1 MTTACTTKR
10 VLVFF
15 TNIDRT
21 KFQRFHLPENISR
34 YARTSELRRHGI
46 WSFDFA
52 SLDFET
58 IQYKIP
64 AVFWGLAV
72 SQPKRQKSK
81 PDWSVCCWTLGLPN
95 RFCCPKTEEIGG
107 YDQHQYRKQVQQSEP
122 RYNSQDTRLIN
133 VVIIK
138 RIGLIIRCSW
148 STLAN

>member
-1 MTTACTTKR
+1 MYDKTSFS
-10 VLVFF
+10 VLC
-15 TNIDRT
+15 
-21 KFQRFHLPENISR
+21 
-34 YARTSELRRHGI
+34 
-46 WSFDFA
+46 
-52 SLDFET
+52 
-58 IQYKIP
+58 QYRSNKIP
-64 AVFWGLAV
+64 EIPSSGKYITLCWNIGIEETRNMEFRFCVSWFWDYPIQNSRSILGACRL
-72 SQPKRQKSK
+72 STQTTKSK